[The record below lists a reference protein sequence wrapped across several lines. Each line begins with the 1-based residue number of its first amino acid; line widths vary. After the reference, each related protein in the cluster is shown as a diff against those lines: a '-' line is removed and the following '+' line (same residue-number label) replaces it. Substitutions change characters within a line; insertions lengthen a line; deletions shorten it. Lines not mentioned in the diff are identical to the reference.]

1 MSSEKVILNKKE
13 IEKIN
18 KALQKSMSKQR
29 NFFVVDKELVKE
41 MFMEDLLD
49 FIKNY

>member
-1 MSSEKVILNKKE
+1 MSSEKVTLNKKE

-29 NFFVVDKELVKE
+29 NFFVLDKESVKE
-41 MFMEDLLD
+41 MFIEYLLD